1 MENNKEIERN
11 EVVSVNYSQPKFWH
25 RVMANFVDFF
35 LMLVTFV
42 LLFIGARSIVLTTPK
57 YKQAEQTIYDT
68 QLNSGLYM
76 PDATGVN
83 KTVDIVYYIDNHMQ
97 VYGSDFAGT
106 AADTNGNG
114 VIDDNELPT
123 GKIGRI
129 VYAINK
135 FMDYCND
142 PNVTSN
148 ERYQDLVVYYESA
161 RLDTLT
167 SDGIHYFVKDGD
179 NIIPNETLSSDPEKR
194 KLYYDNVYVPLVEK
208 KFLPFITSNIP
219 AYRDAYRVEFNF
231 LVFLELPVSYALAGF
246 LVYFVP
252 PLFFKRGRK
261 TLGKALYHI
270 GLLDSRVLSPTFARF
285 TARFAIFFF
294 GELILSLFTFGIPY
308 IISFSI
314 MAFSKDKQGFPD
326 YMLHL
331 YEIDTSKASI
341 YLDYVEAQLKNEL
354 HGEAV
359 DFKMERPL

>member
-1 MENNKEIERN
+1 
-11 EVVSVNYSQPKFWH
+11 
-25 RVMANFVDFF
+25 
-35 LMLVTFV
+35 
-42 LLFIGARSIVLTTPK
+42 
-57 YKQAEQTIYDT
+57 
-68 QLNSGLYM
+68 
-76 PDATGVN
+76 
-83 KTVDIVYYIDNHMQ
+83 
-97 VYGSDFAGT
+97 
-106 AADTNGNG
+106 
-114 VIDDNELPT
+114 
-123 GKIGRI
+123 
-129 VYAINK
+129 
-135 FMDYCND
+135 MDYCND

-148 ERYQDLVVYYESA
+148 ERYQDLVAYYESA

-285 TARFAIFFF
+285 TVRFAIFFF